1 MISKNKNDSFSST
14 DLERFLQLKKFQQ
27 NNTQE
32 ELLNSTTPINEYSS
46 PKENK
51 ITAFYKNKSNFPF
64 I

>member
-27 NNTQE
+27 NNTQD

-46 PKENK
+46 PKGK
-51 ITAFYKNKSNFPF
+51 
-64 I
+64 